1 MVALAYDRALEAVKQ
16 AWLEIAQGRSI
27 SHVEETSA
35 HVSTNRVFRL
45 VLSSGDSVVAK
56 VSNYGSYFLFAE
68 DHNRLFEC
76 TTLLAHTRWANFL
89 ATVLTRNGRPY
100 RWYDGECWVVFYVD
114 VPRAEMLGGV
124 VAEGDIDN
132 LATEMA
138 EFHAVSQ
145 DVGNR
150 LPPPSHSIRS
160 DAVSLYD
167 ALGKTNAPT
176 GFELSLSELDVVRRS
191 VHELLI
197 HLEEVDFDHWPK
209 MPILV
214 DWNLGNFSVQR
225 SASGRFSLYSR
236 WDYDWFRIDTRM
248 LDFYFLS
255 RVSSKTGDKTSFT
268 YSPHTLLE
276 PRFVRFLSTY
286 HSVNPLREDEV
297 RFLPWAYRFFIL
309 HYVIRDGAKFFQPSL
324 IDRFKREAVSS
335 YLPSLAGFDCS
346 PLLDV
351 LERH

>member
-1 MVALAYDRALEAVKQ
+1 VVALAYDRALEAVNQ
-16 AWLEIAQGRSI
+16 AWIEFGDDRTIAD
-27 SHVEETSA
+27 VVETSA

-45 VLSSGDSVVAK
+45 ILSCGESVVAK

-68 DHNRLFEC
+68 DHDRLFEC

-89 ATVLTRNGRPY
+89 ATVLTRHGRPY

-124 VAEGDIDN
+124 VTEDDITN
-132 LATEMA
+132 FAIEMG
-138 EFHAVSQ
+138 EFHLVSQ
-145 DVGNR
+145 EIGRR

-167 ALGKTNAPT
+167 AVAKTNAPT
-176 GFELSLSELDVVRRS
+176 AFELSLTELDVVRRS
-191 VHELLI
+191 VHELLV
-197 HLEEVDFDHWPK
+197 HLERIDFDHWPK

-225 SASGRFSLYSR
+225 AASGRFSLFSR

-255 RVSSKTGDKTSFT
+255 RVSSRTGDQTAFT

-276 PRFVRFLSTY
+276 PRFHRFLSAY
-286 HSVNPLREDEV
+286 HTTNPLREEEI

-309 HYVIRDGAKFFQPSL
+309 NYVVRDGAKFFQPNL
-324 IDRFKREAVSS
+324 IDRFKREAVTS
-335 YLPSLAGFDCS
+335 YLPNLGVFDCS
-346 PLLDV
+346 PLLTV
-351 LERH
+351 LESR